1 MLSAV
6 KITYGFVPE
15 QLVFSDLSLRVE
27 PGEIISIVGASG
39 IGKSTLL
46 KCLAGK
52 LQLVEG
58 TITIDNERVLGP
70 EEKLLSGHDE
80 ISLVDQ
86 SFSLDEY
93 FSVAE
98 NIANQLLHLA
108 KKEREEFTNE
118 LLHVFGLE
126 ELRNQPSRLIS
137 GGEKQRLSMA
147 CALAKE
153 PKYLLLDE
161 PFSNLDVHLKRSI
174 GNYLRN
180 LQALR
185 NMGVV
190 LVTHDGIDA
199 LSWSDTIYFFKRNG
213 KLRKYSPKQ
222 AYFSP
227 KNLFEG
233 RFFGELNSVY
243 VKNKQILFRP
253 TAYQLEA
260 SEKAVEINVT
270 FFSAD
275 FHGHYYANYFKL
287 ANGKSIVLYANRIL
301 AEIELVYV

>member
-1 MLSAV
+1 MLSAD
-6 KITYGFVPE
+6 KITYGFVSD
-15 QLVFSDLSLRVE
+15 QLVFSDLSLQIE
-27 PGEIISIVGASG
+27 SGQIISIVGPSG
-39 IGKSTLL
+39 VGKSTLL

-52 LQLVEG
+52 LQLLGGKIIV
-58 TITIDNERVLGP
+58 DNERVFGP
-70 EEKLLSGHDE
+70 EEKLLSGHEE
-80 ISLVDQ
+80 IALVDQ

-98 NIANQLLHLA
+98 NISNQLLHLT

-118 LLHVFGLE
+118 LLNVFGLE
-126 ELRNQPSRLIS
+126 ELRGQPSRLIS

-174 GNYLRN
+174 GIYLRK

-190 LVTHDGIDA
+190 LVTHEGIDA
-199 LSWSDTIYFFKRNG
+199 LSWSDTIFFFKRNG
-213 KLRKYSPKQ
+213 ALRKYSPQK
-222 AYFSP
+222 AYYSP

-233 RFFGELNSVY
+233 RFFGELNRVY
-243 VKNKQILFRP
+243 SKGNQILFHP

-260 SEKAVEINVT
+260 SENGLELKVT
-270 FFSAD
+270 FLSAD
-275 FHGHYYANYFKL
+275 FHGHYYSNYFKL
-287 ANGKSIVLYANRIL
+287 ATGKSIVLYADSIL
-301 AEIELVYV
+301 EEIDTIYV